1 MNILQKICLP
11 ILLFSLTISS
21 GCLTQKNIVECPF
34 TEITWSDSLEDVE
47 TLEGEA
53 LESYPSSYQG
63 TTYVYNKE
71 YDGMEGTIKY
81 MFDDTGALKSMAWVY
96 IPTSDEN
103 LDNVYDKLVSQTTK
117 WYGESGFNSDLV
129 TAKGEVWYLE
139 GGNIL
144 IGVMSTGIN
153 EAIQYQFFHPE
164 VSSEKP
170 AKNDGNLKSIIEKL
184 F

>member
-1 MNILQKICLP
+1 MKILQKIT
-11 ILLFSLTISS
+11 IITFSFMLLALM
-21 GCLTQKNIVECPF
+21 GCSAKKDVVECPF
-34 TEITWSDSLEDVE
+34 TDITWENSLDDV
-47 TLEGEA
+47 LAMEGEA

-63 TTYVYNKE
+63 TTYVFSKE
-71 YDGMEGTIKY
+71 YDGLDGTIKY
-81 MFDDTGALKSMAWVY
+81 MFDDSGILKSMAWVY
-96 IPTSDEN
+96 IPTSDDDLE
-103 LDNVYDKLVSQTTK
+103 DVYKDLVSQTTN

-170 AKNDGNLKSIIEKL
+170 AKDAGNLKSIFEKI